1 MKNNR
6 PTIKSL
12 QHEIELLK
20 AERLLENNRKTN
32 SSPNAQD
39 IKHSYIKNL
48 FQQSSMFYLW
58 LLTGILGYAT
68 KIPFI
73 GRIITLFGVWYG
85 RTTWW
90 KILVKIR
97 KLFVIFNALLG
108 VLVVFNTVGFSS
120 DNLIAG
126 FSAMGHTYLEIFI
139 NFTKRLYNWIYDFF
153 DNKIIPGGS
162 SSTGSPSKLIPI
174 NNGKSWGY
182 FNPLS
187 SSPSKLVGEST
198 PNLLQDFSLRKL
210 YNNPGINI
218 NIDPSPWYKDLSTW
232 AWIGGTLALAGI
244 TYFGYK
250 FLTDPTFIA
259 SLFPATVVP
268 GSGNPNI
275 GPTSPGTDG
284 STTPTNI
291 SNAAA
296 TVSSS
301 LVKGIS
307 NSIKKLNPLYWLP
320 VSGGEP
326 SVQERMFNM
335 NQTSHN
341 YDNRYYPFTEVHPYD
356 SWYERLRVSII
367 GESSYER
374 AVRLR
379 MKDQIVNNFFVPTLK
394 ASAQV
399 TPHIS
404 SVGLEPSVW
413 NRLQSLPSTPTLSPL
428 PGLPSANLPILP
440 GQELWDSHVKASND
454 GIEDF
459 YKNWQERNSGKWL
472 KPRSYANVASS
483 SKIKIEDT
491 NKFSIIELDN

>member
-6 PTIKSL
+6 PTMKSL
-12 QHEIELLK
+12 KHEIELLK

-32 SSPNAQD
+32 SSPNAQE

-58 LLTGILGYAT
+58 LITGILGYAT

-73 GRIITLFGVWYG
+73 GRIISLLSVWYG
-85 RTTWW
+85 RTTIW
-90 KILVKIR
+90 KLLVKAR
-97 KLFVIFNALLG
+97 KLFVIFNALIG
-108 VLVVFNTVGFSS
+108 VLVVFNTVGFSYE
-120 DNLIAG
+120 NILAG
-126 FSAMGHTYLEIFI
+126 FAGMGHTYLEIFMS
-139 NFTKRLYNWIYDFF
+139 FTKRLYNWIYDFF

-198 PNLLQDFSLRKL
+198 PNLLPDFSLRKL

-218 NIDPSPWYKDLSTW
+218 NIDPTPWYKDLSTW

-244 TYFGYK
+244 VYVGYM
-250 FLTDPTFIA
+250 FITDPTFIA

-275 GPTSPGTDG
+275 GPSSPGTDG

-291 SNAAA
+291 SNAA

-301 LVKGIS
+301 LLKGIS

-320 VSGGEP
+320 LSSSEP
-326 SVQERMFNM
+326 SLEQRMFNI

-341 YDNRYYPFTEVHPYD
+341 YDDRFFPFTEVHPFD
-356 SWYERLRVSII
+356 PWYERLRVSIF

-374 AVRLR
+374 ATRLR
-379 MKDQIVNNFFVPTLK
+379 MKDQIIQGFFVPTIK

-404 SVGLEPSVW
+404 SVGLEGSTSVF
-413 NRLQSLPSTPTLSPL
+413 NRLHSLPSTPTLSPL
-428 PGLPSANLPILP
+428 PNIASTNLPIMP
-440 GQELWDSHVKASND
+440 GAELWDSHVKASSD
-454 GIEDF
+454 GVEDILDRWKTKYMKKSF
-459 YKNWQERNSGKWL
+459 AQ
-472 KPRSYANVASS
+472 VASS
-483 SKIKIEDT
+483 SKVKIEE
-491 NKFSIIELDN
+491 IE